1 MIRCLRNQSLGLA
14 GHLIVRSPGK
24 APMLKGLV
32 AADVVANANA
42 TVAAAVVA
50 IESAAAVVACDVRRR
65 TLIDSETG
73 DTRVAR

>member
-1 MIRCLRNQSLGLA
+1 
-14 GHLIVRSPGK
+14 
-24 APMLKGLV
+24 MLKGLV

>member
-1 MIRCLRNQSLGLA
+1 
-14 GHLIVRSPGK
+14 
-24 APMLKGLV
+24 MLKGLV

-42 TVAAAVVA
+42 TVAAA